1 MLVKSFEGLSMSDA
15 MRAVKKEFGSNAV
28 ILSTNERIIDATGSK
43 MIEIKAAA
51 PETRSHGAE
60 RAASSENIEVVE
72 AHLTHMGEQISNIGK
87 QTAKEAHIHTLE
99 TGLQEIKLLL
109 LESLRNKNGKIDRD
123 LPKDLLDLTQ
133 HLNVMGIEESHC
145 TELMTYLSSI
155 PYEETDGSHLER
167 AEFYKSHAIRW
178 MHKRIKIAPQWK
190 ISKGTTAVHML
201 VGPAGSGKTSLVA
214 KLAANF
220 KSNQDAK
227 VLVVSYDNRRIAASE
242 QLRIYSKILGIDF
255 AAIDSPTE
263 LEEMLLQKRNY
274 DLVLIDTAGRNPRSD
289 EDMEDLRIFSECQ
302 VPIET
307 HLILSLTEKQTQMDR
322 AIRCFSS
329 AGINSLFFSKLDE
342 SWTYG
347 EIYNMAQKWS
357 LPLGYFTT
365 GQKIPGSFERA
376 SRERVLERI
385 FCL

>member
-1 MLVKSFEGLSMSDA
+1 
-15 MRAVKKEFGSNAV
+15 
-28 ILSTNERIIDATGSK
+28 
-43 MIEIKAAA
+43 
-51 PETRSHGAE
+51 
-60 RAASSENIEVVE
+60 
-72 AHLTHMGEQISNIGK
+72 
-87 QTAKEAHIHTLE
+87 
-99 TGLQEIKLLL
+99 
-109 LESLRNKNGKIDRD
+109 
-123 LPKDLLDLTQ
+123 
-133 HLNVMGIEESHC
+133 
-145 TELMTYLSSI
+145 
-155 PYEETDGSHLER
+155 
-167 AEFYKSHAIRW
+167 

-274 DLVLIDTAGRNPRSD
+274 DLALIDTAGRNPRSD

-307 HLILSLTEKQTQMDR
+307 HLILSLTEKQLR
-322 AIRCFSS
+322 
-329 AGINSLFFSKLDE
+329 
-342 SWTYG
+342 WTSY
-347 EIYNMAQKWS
+347 
-357 LPLGYFTT
+357 
-365 GQKIPGSFERA
+365 
-376 SRERVLERI
+376 
-385 FCL
+385 

>member
-28 ILSTNERIIDATGSK
+28 ILSSAEKIVDGTGTK
-43 MIEIKAAA
+43 MVEIKAAA
-51 PETRSHGAE
+51 PESRSVGAE
-60 RAASSENIEVVE
+60 AGPSTKDFEVVE
-72 AHLTHMGEQISNIGK
+72 AHLTHIGEKISEVNR
-87 QTAKEAHIHTLE
+87 TNAKENHIHTLE

-109 LESLRNKNGKIDRD
+109 LESLRNKNGVIERD
-123 LPKDLLDLTQ
+123 LPNDLLDLAQ
-133 HLNVMGIEESHC
+133 HLKVMGLEESHC
-145 TELMTYLSSI
+145 TELMNYLSSI
-155 PYEETDGSHLER
+155 PYQETDGSNVER

-178 MHKRIKIAPQWK
+178 MHKRIKIAPAWK
-190 ISKGTTAVHML
+190 ISKGTTSVHML
-201 VGPAGSGKTSLVA
+201 VGPAGAGKTSLIA
-214 KLAANF
+214 KLATHF
-220 KSNQDAK
+220 KSEHNAK

-242 QLRIYSKILGIDF
+242 QLRIYSKILDFDF
-255 AAIDSPTE
+255 ASVDSPSE
-263 LEEMLLQKRNY
+263 LDNLLLQKRDY
-274 DLVLIDTAGRNPRSD
+274 ELVLVDTAGRNPRSD
-289 EDMEDLRIFSECQ
+289 EDMVDLRAFNESSFP
-302 VPIET
+302 VDT
-307 HLILSLTEKQTQMDR
+307 HLILSLTEKQSQMDR
-322 AIRCFSS
+322 AIRSFSS
-329 AGINSLFFSKLDE
+329 VGISSIFFSKLDE